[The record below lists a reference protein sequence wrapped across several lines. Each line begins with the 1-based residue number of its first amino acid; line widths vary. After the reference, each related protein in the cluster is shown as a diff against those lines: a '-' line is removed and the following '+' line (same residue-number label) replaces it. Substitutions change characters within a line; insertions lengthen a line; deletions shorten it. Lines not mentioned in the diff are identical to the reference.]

1 MKISYK
7 WVQDYCDFQGSP
19 QDLEE
24 LLPNL
29 GMEVEETIEIGEDV
43 CFDLE
48 ITSNRNDLNG
58 VIGVAREI
66 SCASGGELKIPEIG
80 LKGSDEQAAD
90 FTSIDNQ
97 APDLCPRYTARIITG
112 VAIGPSPDWMISR
125 LETVGLRSINNV
137 VDITNFVL
145 LEACQPLHA
154 FDYETLDENRIV
166 IRRGQDG
173 ESITS
178 IDGTECKLTKEM
190 LAIADASRAVAIA
203 GVMGGLDTE
212 VTESTKTILLESAD
226 FNGVSI
232 RRTARGLG
240 LTTDSSFRFERGV
253 DPVGVEWASRRAAAL
268 IEELAG
274 GTTVDGILDDW
285 PGQKDPA
292 KVSIRVPEVHRLLG
306 DEIPG
311 EKIKTIL
318 TSLSL
323 DLTEGDADALTF
335 EIPSFR
341 KDLEREIDL
350 IEEVSRVHGFN
361 NIPTASNLPVTS
373 AEYPTGERVADVVH
387 QVMTGSGF
395 DEIITVSFQS
405 DEMAEGVS
413 PWSNGTP
420 LVNQNPVRKQ
430 EAVLRRSLIP
440 SLMQVR
446 QGNEGRSFNE
456 TFMYEIA
463 SVYLSGEKAEDNEEK
478 RVLTFI
484 HGLDF
489 AETKGVIEQLTER
502 LRIGDDTVISPAE
515 SSFLE
520 KGTGAVWKAGQRVL
534 GYLGTASR
542 SLSDK
547 FDLREAPSI
556 AEIDL
561 DALEEMASFGVSV
574 TPLPRY
580 PASDRDVAVIIPEE
594 VTWEQ
599 VTQLVETLELP
610 DLQSIEFF
618 DLYRGKGIEKGKKSL
633 AFRVVFQSAERTLTN
648 EEVNEHR
655 DAIIVRLGEQ
665 FGAVLR

>member
-1 MKISYK
+1 MKISYQ
-7 WVQDYCDFQGSP
+7 WVKDYCAYQGTP
-19 QDLEE
+19 EDLRE

-29 GMEVEETIEIGEDV
+29 GMEVAETIEIGGDV

-66 SCASGGELKIPEIG
+66 ACASGSELRIPEIE
-80 LKGSDEQAAD
+80 LKGSDEGISN

-97 APDLCPRYTARIITG
+97 TPELCPRYTARIITG
-112 VAIGPSPDWMISR
+112 VTIGPSPDWLVSR
-125 LETVGLRSINNV
+125 LSAVGMRSINNV

-154 FDYETLDENRIV
+154 FDYDTLHENRIV

-173 ESITS
+173 ETITS
-178 IDGTECKLTKEM
+178 IDGSECKLSEEM
-190 LAIADASRAVAIA
+190 LVIADASRAVAIA

-226 FNGVSI
+226 FTGVSI
-232 RRTARGLG
+232 RRTARSLG
-240 LTTDSSFRFERGV
+240 IATDSSFRFERGV

-274 GTTVDGILDDW
+274 GTTVEGILDDW
-285 PGQKDPA
+285 PGKKAPT
-292 KVSIRVPEVHRLLG
+292 KVSIRIPEVHRLLG
-306 DEIPG
+306 DAIPG
-311 EKIKTIL
+311 EKVKRIL

-323 DLTEGDADALTF
+323 ELVEEDVDSLSF
-335 EIPSFR
+335 SIPSFR

-350 IEEVSRVHGFN
+350 IEEVARVHGFN
-361 NIPTASNLPVTS
+361 NIPTISSLPVTS
-373 AEYPTGERVADVVH
+373 ADYPVRERVADVVH

-395 DEIITVSFQS
+395 DEVITVSFQS

-413 PWSNGTP
+413 PWSDGTP

-446 QGNEGRSFNE
+446 QANEGRSFNE

-463 SVYLSGEKAEDNEEK
+463 SVYLSGEKASDNEEK
-478 RVLTFI
+478 RVLSFI
-484 HGLDF
+484 HGIDF
-489 AETKGVIEQLTER
+489 AETKGVIEKLAER
-502 LRIGDDTVISPAE
+502 LRIGADTVIRPADR
-515 SSFLE
+515 SFLE
-520 KGTGAVWKAGQRVL
+520 PGTGAVWKMGDRIL
-534 GYLGTASR
+534 GYLGTTSKP
-542 SLSDK
+542 LSDK
-547 FDLREAPSI
+547 FDLREAPSV

-561 DALEEMASFGVSV
+561 DALEGMASFDVSV

-599 VTQLVETLELP
+599 VTQLVEALGLP
-610 DLQSIEFF
+610 DLLSLEFF
-618 DLYRGKGIEKGKKSL
+618 DLYRGKGIVQGKKSL

-648 EEVNEHR
+648 EEVNGHR
-655 DAIIVRLGEQ
+655 DAIIARLGEQ
-665 FGAVLR
+665 FGAQLR

>member
-1 MKISYK
+1 MKISYQ
-7 WVQDYCDFQGSP
+7 WVKDYCDYQGTP
-19 QDLEE
+19 EDLVE

-29 GMEVEETIEIGEDV
+29 GMEVEETIEVGEDV

-66 SCASGGELKIPEIG
+66 ACASSGELKIPEIK
-80 LKGSDEQAAD
+80 LKGSDQQIANL
-90 FTSIDNQ
+90 TSIDNQ
-97 APDLCPRYTARIITG
+97 APDLCPRYTARVITG
-112 VAIGPSPDWMISR
+112 VTIGPSPKWLIER
-125 LETVGLRSINNV
+125 LEAIGMRSINNV

-154 FDYETLDENRIV
+154 FDYDTLNENRIV
-166 IRRGQDG
+166 IRRGLKD

-178 IDGTECKLTKEM
+178 IDGTECKLTNEM
-190 LAIADASRAVAIA
+190 LVIADASRAVAIA

-240 LTTDSSFRFERGV
+240 IATDSSFRFERGV

-268 IEELAG
+268 IEDLAG
-274 GTTVDGILDDW
+274 GTTVDGFLDDW
-285 PGQKDPA
+285 PGKKEPTT
-292 KVSIRVPEVHRLLG
+292 VSIRVPEIHRLLG

-311 EKIKTIL
+311 EKIKRIL

-323 DLTEGDADALTF
+323 ELVEEDADSLTF
-335 EIPSFR
+335 DIPSFR

-350 IEEVSRVHGFN
+350 VEEVARVHGFN
-361 NIPTASNLPVTS
+361 NIATVSSLPVTS
-373 AEYPTGERVADVVH
+373 AKYPVPERVADVVH

-405 DEMAEGVS
+405 DEMAETVS

-446 QGNEGRSFNE
+446 QANEGRSFNE

-463 SVYLSGEKAEDNEEK
+463 SVYLSGERAEDYEEK
-478 RVLTFI
+478 RVLSFI

-489 AETKGVIEQLTER
+489 AETKGVIERLAER
-502 LRIGDDTVISPAE
+502 LRICADTVISPADP
-515 SSFLE
+515 SFLE
-520 KGTGAVWKAGQRVL
+520 PSTGGVWKAGDRIL
-534 GYLGTASR
+534 GYLGTTSKA
-542 SLSDK
+542 LSDK
-547 FDLREAPSI
+547 FDLREAPAV

-561 DALEEMASFGVSV
+561 DALEEMASFDISV

-599 VTQLVETLELP
+599 VTQLVEALELP

-618 DLYRGKGIEKGKKSL
+618 DLYRGKGIDKGKKSL

-648 EEVNEHR
+648 EEVNGHR
-655 DAIIVRLGEQ
+655 DAIIARLGEQ
-665 FGAVLR
+665 FGAQLR

>member
-1 MKISYK
+1 
-7 WVQDYCDFQGSP
+7 
-19 QDLEE
+19 
-24 LLPNL
+24 
-29 GMEVEETIEIGEDV
+29 
-43 CFDLE
+43 
-48 ITSNRNDLNG
+48 
-58 VIGVAREI
+58 
-66 SCASGGELKIPEIG
+66 
-80 LKGSDEQAAD
+80 
-90 FTSIDNQ
+90 
-97 APDLCPRYTARIITG
+97 
-112 VAIGPSPDWMISR
+112 
-125 LETVGLRSINNV
+125 
-137 VDITNFVL
+137 
-145 LEACQPLHA
+145 
-154 FDYETLDENRIV
+154 
-166 IRRGQDG
+166 
-173 ESITS
+173 
-178 IDGTECKLTKEM
+178 
-190 LAIADASRAVAIA
+190 
-203 GVMGGLDTE
+203 
-212 VTESTKTILLESAD
+212 
-226 FNGVSI
+226 
-232 RRTARGLG
+232 
-240 LTTDSSFRFERGV
+240 
-253 DPVGVEWASRRAAAL
+253 
-268 IEELAG
+268 
-274 GTTVDGILDDW
+274 
-285 PGQKDPA
+285 
-292 KVSIRVPEVHRLLG
+292 
-306 DEIPG
+306 
-311 EKIKTIL
+311 
-318 TSLSL
+318 
-323 DLTEGDADALTF
+323 
-335 EIPSFR
+335 
-341 KDLEREIDL
+341 
-350 IEEVSRVHGFN
+350 
-361 NIPTASNLPVTS
+361 
-373 AEYPTGERVADVVH
+373 
-387 QVMTGSGF
+387 
-395 DEIITVSFQS
+395 
-405 DEMAEGVS
+405 
-413 PWSNGTP
+413 
-420 LVNQNPVRKQ
+420 
-430 EAVLRRSLIP
+430 
-440 SLMQVR
+440 MQVR